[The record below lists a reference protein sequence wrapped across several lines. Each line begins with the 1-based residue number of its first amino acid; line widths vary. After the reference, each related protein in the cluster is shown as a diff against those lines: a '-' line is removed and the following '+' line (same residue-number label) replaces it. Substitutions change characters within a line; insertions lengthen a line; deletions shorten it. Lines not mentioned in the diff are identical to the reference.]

1 MICENLSTREVL
13 KETIKMPLSTDAL
26 VFGLGYLNGPRAR
39 LSFGG
44 EGAQMRITPRA
55 RAALDELIAAGYAK
69 TADPDCQ
76 TPGREFYKGVA
87 REPHLGQLAREA
99 GLDPF
104 GLERWTSFERI
115 GADPSPCP

>member
-1 MICENLSTREVL
+1 
-13 KETIKMPLSTDAL
+13 MPLSTDAL

-44 EGAQMRITPRA
+44 AGAQMRITPRA
-55 RAALDELIAAGYAK
+55 RAALDELIAAGYAGP
-69 TADPDCQ
+69 AEPDCQ
-76 TPGREFYKGVA
+76 TTGREFYQGVA

-104 GLERWTSFERI
+104 GLERWTSFEKI
-115 GADPSPCP
+115 SADPSPCP